1 MNIFTKILETNDAII
16 ANNEV
21 IINAL
26 GSVSQ
31 TQQQMIANNELMIK
45 NNEEALK
52 RGREQLDAI
61 RAKQQELVAAFAA
74 LGL

>member
-1 MNIFTKILETNDAII
+1 MNIFTKIIETNDAII

-21 IINAL
+21 IITAL

-45 NNEEALK
+45 INEEALK
-52 RGREQLDAI
+52 RGREQLDTI
-61 RAKQQELVAAFAA
+61 RLKQEELKAAFAA
-74 LGL
+74 AGL